1 MSRLLLKKGRDYR
14 GHGVFVKKGEPFE
27 VDDDKRDELLAT
39 GYFSLISVDV
49 AKPRIQQ
56 PDNAHTTQPLAEQ
69 DNGSGE
75 QPPAEQGE
83 TNRPDL
89 TIAYIERLKKEEL
102 IALAEEQSINIEDCK
117 NNMER
122 AQRIVGALG
131 LVDFTQ
137 LGIEE

>member
-1 MSRLLLKKGRDYR
+1 MSKLLLKKGRDYR
-14 GHGVFVKKGEPFE
+14 GHGVFAKKGEPFE

-39 GYFSLISVDV
+39 GYFSLVSTNTV
-49 AKPRIQQ
+49 KPPIQQ
-56 PDNAHTTQPLAEQ
+56 PDNTQTTPPPAPQ

-75 QPPAEQGE
+75 QPPAPQGE

-89 TIAYIERLKKEEL
+89 TVAYVESLKKEEL
-102 IALAEEQSINIEDCK
+102 IALANEHSINIDDCK
-117 NNMER
+117 NNNER
-122 AQRIVGALG
+122 VQRITGALG